1 MKQMKHNTFIQHFAN
16 LFLTI
21 TTFTEMFWTCS
32 SWTAIVLQLVIW
44 EYCGEYDSK
53 LHCFWVCLCIYTTKL
68 QNTIV
73 FVFTGQKVKKDR
85 EYTFLKYQTFPD
97 SNLTFPSPS
106 PSPDLS

>member
-1 MKQMKHNTFIQHFAN
+1 
-16 LFLTI
+16 
-21 TTFTEMFWTCS
+21 MFWTCS

-73 FVFTGQKVKKDR
+73 FVFTGQKVKKK
-85 EYTFLKYQTFPD
+85 TGSILFLNIRPF
-97 SNLTFPSPS
+97 LTLTQPF
-106 PSPDLS
+106 LHLHLHLT

>member
-1 MKQMKHNTFIQHFAN
+1 
-16 LFLTI
+16 
-21 TTFTEMFWTCS
+21 MFWTCS

-73 FVFTGQKVKKDR
+73 IVFTGQKVKKDR
-85 EYTFLKYQTFPD
+85 EYTFLKYPTFLDSDPTFPI
-97 SNLTFPSPS
+97 PSPVS
-106 PSPDLS
+106 